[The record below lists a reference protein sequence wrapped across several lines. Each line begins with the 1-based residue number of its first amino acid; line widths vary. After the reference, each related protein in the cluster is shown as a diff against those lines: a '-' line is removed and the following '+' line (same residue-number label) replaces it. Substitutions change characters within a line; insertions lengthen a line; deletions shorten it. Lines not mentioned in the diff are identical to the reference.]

1 MLPAA
6 FMDLFRAQRF
16 YRIRNWDACIT
27 ACTLLLEASPYD
39 QAAWLLKCRALTER
53 AYVDELEWE
62 DEEGGGDGLLD
73 DHAVATAPRPGTS
86 LSTARPAGAAAAGAG
101 GGGFRPATGAARPVT
116 GGFARLGTSSGGAR
130 APAGGSALDA
140 ALRGV
145 GGRAATARAS
155 TSGGRALRL
164 GTASMLSAPGGAFID
179 AARLDLRRYAARPPL
194 AKALAAYLLH
204 VEHAPRRVLELG
216 ALATEAANFSDWWW
230 KAALARAYGALGML
244 GEAERQF
251 ASALKGAPWNVALK
265 LHLGRVAVRMDQPA
279 AALLAY
285 GVGGEG
291 EGAAAGGAAAGG
303 DVSLLLAAARL
314 QEARGDA
321 EGAAALRRRALHSD
335 ASCAEATACLAAA
348 AFYNDQPEVA
358 LRLYRRLL
366 LAVGATGAPSELWVN
381 LGLCTFHAGQYDLS
395 MPCLE
400 RALAQ
405 CSGDGPLGD
414 VWYNIGTIG
423 VMMGDGALALQA
435 FSLAV
440 AADPA
445 HPEARTNLGVLEARK
460 GNAEAARAHYA
471 AAQKAAPGLF
481 EPWYNG
487 ALLEWRAGDVAA
499 AFELAGRALAANSE
513 HADSKELLAMARAAL
528 LSGTAAVE
536 GV

>member
-1 MLPAA
+1 
-6 FMDLFRAQRF
+6 MDLFRAQRF
-16 YRIRNWDACIT
+16 YRIRSWDACIT
-27 ACTLLLEASPYD
+27 ACTALLDANPYD

-62 DEEGGGDGLLD
+62 DEDAGGDGLLD

-86 LSTARPAGAAAAGAG
+86 LSSARPPPGGGGGG
-101 GGGFRPATGAARPVT
+101 GGGFRPATGAARPAT
-116 GGFARLGTSSGGAR
+116 GGFARLGTSGGAR
-130 APAGGSALDA
+130 GGGVSALDA

-179 AARLDLRRYAARPPL
+179 AARLDLKRYAARPAL
-194 AKALAAYLLH
+194 SKALAAYLLH

-265 LHLGRVAVRMDQPA
+265 LHLGRVGVRMDQPA
-279 AALLAY
+279 AALAAY
-285 GVGGEG
+285 GVGGG
-291 EGAAAGGAAAGG
+291 EEGGAAAGG
-303 DVSLLLAAARL
+303 DVALLLAAARL
-314 QEARGDA
+314 QEARGEA
-321 EGAAALRRRALHSD
+321 EAASALRRRALHSD

-348 AFYNDQPEVA
+348 AFYGDQPEVA

-423 VMMGDGALALQA
+423 VMMGDAPLSLQA

-445 HPEARTNLGVLEARK
+445 HAEARTNLGVLEARK

-471 AAQKAAPGLF
+471 AAQKAAPSLF

-499 AFELAGRALAANSE
+499 AFELAARALAANPA
-513 HADSKELLAMARAAL
+513 HADSRELLGVARAAL